1 MRHTRT
7 YVAIDIGTTKVCTL
21 VGDLSIEG
29 DLRVLGVGLAP
40 STGISK
46 GMVSSIQDTIESVR
60 VSVAKA
66 ERAAGTRITS
76 AHVGITG
83 NHIDSVNNRGVVA
96 VPTPERPISA
106 EDISRVL
113 DGAGMVALPTNRRIL
128 HVLPRFFEIDGQ
140 GGVSDPMGMYGNRL
154 DVETHIITG
163 AVSAIQNLTRCV
175 EAVGVQVD
183 NVVLQPLASGEAV
196 LDDEERRQGV
206 VLADIGGGTTDIA
219 IWIDGAVHHTS
230 ILPVGGYHLTKDLV
244 VGLRTPF
251 HVAEDTKARYGH
263 ALPSQV
269 AADES
274 LELDAFGGDRRR
286 EVGRRRVCEILQARA
301 EEVLEMIYVEVKR
314 AGFEDQIAAGLVLT
328 GGSARLPG
336 IDELAEQV
344 LTLPVRIGY
353 PRGVT
358 GLIDNLHDPAYATSV
373 GLLKWAAQGA
383 GAAERQVRNGNGGGG
398 SAALPRIFR
407 WMGDL
412 VKALLPA

>member
-1 MRHTRT
+1 MRSANTF
-7 YVAIDIGTTKVCTL
+7 VAIDIGTTKVCTL
-21 VGDLSIEG
+21 VGDRSIDG
-29 DLRVLGVGLAP
+29 DLRVLGIGTSP
-40 STGISK
+40 STGVSK

-66 ERAAGTRITS
+66 ERAAGTRILS
-76 AHVGITG
+76 AHIGITG
-83 NHIDSVNNRGVVA
+83 NHIDSLNNRGVIA
-96 VPTPERPISA
+96 IPTPEKPIVA
-106 EDISRVL
+106 EDVDRAL
-113 DGAGMVALPTNRRIL
+113 DGAGLVAIPTNRRVL
-128 HVLPRFFEIDGQ
+128 HVLPRYFEIDGQ
-140 GGVSDPMGMYGNRL
+140 SGVSDPVGMYGNRL

-183 NVVLQPLASGEAV
+183 NVVLQPLASSEAV
-196 LDDEERRQGV
+196 LEDEERRQGV

-219 IWIDGAVHHTS
+219 IWIDGSVYHTS

-251 HVAEDTKARYGH
+251 HVAEDAKSRWGH

-269 AADES
+269 DDEES

-286 EVGRRRVCEILQARA
+286 EVLRKRLCEIIQARA

-314 AGFEDQIAAGLVLT
+314 AGYEEMISAGLVLT

-344 LTLPVRIGY
+344 LAVPVRVGY

-373 GLLKWAAQGA
+373 GLLKWAAHGSPVS
-383 GAAERQVRNGNGGGG
+383 ERRIKSSGGNAN
-398 SAALPRIFR
+398 AALPRLFR

>member
-1 MRHTRT
+1 MRHSNTF
-7 YVAIDIGTTKVCTL
+7 VAIDIGTTKVCTL
-21 VGDLSIEG
+21 VGDRSIDG
-29 DLRVLGVGLAP
+29 DLRVLGIGMAP

-66 ERAAGTRITS
+66 ERAAGTRIVS
-76 AHVGITG
+76 AHIGITG
-83 NHIDSVNNRGVVA
+83 NHIDSLNNRGVVA
-96 VPTPERPISA
+96 VPAMDKPIAA
-106 EDISRVL
+106 EDVNRAL
-113 DGAGMVALPTNRRIL
+113 DGAGMVAIPTNRRIL

-140 GGVSDPMGMYGNRL
+140 GGVADPVGMYGNRL

-196 LDDEERRQGV
+196 LDEEERRQGV

-219 IWIDGAVHHTS
+219 IWVDGSVHHTCV
-230 ILPVGGYHLTKDLV
+230 LPVGGYHLTKDLV

-251 HVAEDTKARYGH
+251 HVAEDAKARYGH
-263 ALPSQV
+263 ALPSQIE
-269 AADES
+269 AGES
-274 LELDAFGGDRRR
+274 LELDAFGGERRR
-286 EVGRRRVCEILQARA
+286 EVARRRLCEILQARA

-314 AGFEDQIAAGLVLT
+314 AGYEEMISAGLVLT

-344 LTLPVRIGY
+344 LGVPVRIGY

-358 GLIDNLHDPAYATSV
+358 GLIDNLQDPAYATSV
-373 GLLKWAAQGA
+373 GLLKWASQGNA
-383 GAAERQVRNGNGGGG
+383 ISPGRVVASGNG
-398 SAALPRIFR
+398 SAGVTKIFR

>member
-1 MRHTRT
+1 
-7 YVAIDIGTTKVCTL
+7 VAIDIGTTKVCTL
-21 VGDLSIEG
+21 VGDHSAEG
-29 DLRVLGVGLAP
+29 DLRVLGVGNAP

-66 ERAAGTRITS
+66 ERAAGTRILS

-83 NHIDSVNNRGVVA
+83 SHIDSLNNRGVVA
-96 VPTPERPISA
+96 VPTVDKPIGA
-106 EDISRVL
+106 EDIDRAL
-113 DGAGMVALPTNRRIL
+113 DGAGMIAIPTNRRVL
-128 HVLPRFFEIDGQ
+128 HVLPRFYEIDGQ
-140 GGVSDPMGMYGNRL
+140 GGISDPTGMYGMRL

-163 AVSAIQNLTRCV
+163 AASAIQNLTRCV

-183 NVVLQPLASGEAV
+183 NIVLQPLASGEAV

-219 IWIDGAVHHTS
+219 IWVEGAVHFTS
-230 ILPVGGYHLTKDLV
+230 VLPVGGYHLTKDLV

-251 HVAEDTKARYGH
+251 QVAEDVKARYGH
-263 ALPSQV
+263 ALPSRV
-269 AADES
+269 DGDES
-274 LELDAFGGDRRR
+274 LDIDAFGGERRR
-286 EVGRRRVCEILQARA
+286 EVARRRLCEILQARA

-314 AGFEDQIAAGLVLT
+314 AGYEELISAGLVLT

-344 LTLPVRIGY
+344 LALPVRVGY
-353 PRGVT
+353 PQGVT
-358 GLIDNLHDPAYATSV
+358 GLVDNLHDPAYATSV
-373 GLLKWAAQGA
+373 GLLKWAAQG
-383 GAAERQVRNGNGGGG
+383 
-398 SAALPRIFR
+398 SAALEGRTHSSGSASMAMPKLFR
-407 WMGDL
+407 WFGDL